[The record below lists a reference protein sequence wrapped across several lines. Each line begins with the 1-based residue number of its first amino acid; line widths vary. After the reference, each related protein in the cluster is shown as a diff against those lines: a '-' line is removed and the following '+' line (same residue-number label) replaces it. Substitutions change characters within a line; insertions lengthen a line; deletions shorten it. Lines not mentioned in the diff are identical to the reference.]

1 MRLPIFLHLHPSLL
15 THLLHFSLLSTQ
27 ILLIFDP
34 PRLQPNFRS
43 RKLIRRIPITR
54 HEVHTQRITP
64 RRNKES
70 QWHTHGLRRT
80 IIRVRRRAQQRR
92 HAGSA
97 TDTTNDDAGPAL
109 RVLAEPAHAQRD
121 DGREA
126 DGLEE
131 ERNVQHAHARVP
143 ALGDGGRDEDD
154 AHAQVEQKDPSRPNK
169 LHQADAREAA
179 ECEGALSPG
188 EELGPERRVRPRSPT
203 WAPV

>member
-1 MRLPIFLHLHPSLL
+1 M
-15 THLLHFSLLSTQ
+15 
-27 ILLIFDP
+27 
-34 PRLQPNFRS
+34 
-43 RKLIRRIPITR
+43 
-54 HEVHTQRITP
+54 
-64 RRNKES
+64 
-70 QWHTHGLRRT
+70 
-80 IIRVRRRAQQRR
+80 
-92 HAGSA
+92 
-97 TDTTNDDAGPAL
+97 
-109 RVLAEPAHAQRD
+109 LAEPAHAQRD

-188 EELGPERRVRPRSPT
+188 EELGPERRVRPRSRLGHVVDEVSRDSDLGARVAELGKGRVEQAVLFPEGLLVGISVRLLGLEGHVRVGDFGDRAEVEDGGEQEAET
-203 WAPV
+203 CDGEVDPLHVRQRLGVVAGLEEEDVGA